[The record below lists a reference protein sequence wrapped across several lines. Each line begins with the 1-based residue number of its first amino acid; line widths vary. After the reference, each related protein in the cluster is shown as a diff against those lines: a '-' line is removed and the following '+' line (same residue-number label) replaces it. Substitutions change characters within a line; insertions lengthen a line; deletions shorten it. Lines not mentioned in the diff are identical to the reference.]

1 MSNYLKLQAQIQK
14 LQKEAESVKKREL
27 AETIANI
34 KKAIQ
39 IFGLTASDLGL
50 TVSGSVKRGRKPS
63 QSRAPS
69 TTTTAG
75 KRRGRP
81 AKKASEPRG
90 AQLTSKPKVKK
101 NSAGADKRSI
111 VAPKYRDSATGITW
125 TGRGKQ
131 PKWLSAAISSGKTL
145 EDFKI

>member
-1 MSNYLKLQAQIQK
+1 MSNYMKLQAQIQK

-34 KKAIQ
+34 KKAIR
-39 IFGLTASDLGL
+39 IFGLTAFDLGL
-50 TVSGSVKRGRKPS
+50 TGSVKSSPKRGRK
-63 QSRAPS
+63 RGTS
-69 TTTTAG
+69 TTATAG

-81 AKKASEPRG
+81 AKKIPSGTDR
-90 AQLTSKPKVKK
+90 
-101 NSAGADKRSI
+101 RSV

-131 PKWLSAAISSGKTL
+131 PKWLSAAISAGKTL

>member
-27 AETIANI
+27 AETISNI

-39 IFGLTASDLGL
+39 IFGLTAADLGL
-50 TVSGSVKRGRKPS
+50 SATGSVKPARKPIKA
-63 QSRAPS
+63 RVADAR
-69 TTTTAG
+69 TTAG

-81 AKKASEPRG
+81 AKK
-90 AQLTSKPKVKK
+90 
-101 NSAGADKRSI
+101 AGADKRSI

>member
-1 MSNYLKLQAQIQK
+1 MLNYVKLQAQIEK

-27 AETIANI
+27 AETILNI

-39 IFGLTASDLGL
+39 IFGLTAADLGL
-50 TVSGSVKRGRKPS
+50 AEGGSGKRGREAVKGKISSDRATTGKP
-63 QSRAPS
+63 
-69 TTTTAG
+69 
-75 KRRGRP
+75 RGRP
-81 AKKASEPRG
+81 
-90 AQLTSKPKVKK
+90 TNSKVRK
-101 NSAGADKRSI
+101 SDKRSI

>member
-1 MSNYLKLQAQIQK
+1 MSNYMKLQAQIQK

-27 AETIANI
+27 AETIAYI
-34 KKAIQ
+34 KKAIR
-39 IFGLTASDLGL
+39 IFGLTAFDLGL
-50 TVSGSVKRGRKPS
+50 TGSGPVKTGPKRGRK
-63 QSRAPS
+63 RGTN

-81 AKKASEPRG
+81 AKKIPSGTDR
-90 AQLTSKPKVKK
+90 
-101 NSAGADKRSI
+101 RSV

-131 PKWLSAAISSGKTL
+131 PKWLSAAISAGKTL

>member
-27 AETIANI
+27 AETISNI

-39 IFGLTASDLGL
+39 IFGLTAADLGL
-50 TVSGSVKRGRKPS
+50 SAAGSVKPGRKPVKG
-63 QSRAPS
+63 RVADAR
-69 TTTTAG
+69 TTAG

-81 AKKASEPRG
+81 AKK
-90 AQLTSKPKVKK
+90 
-101 NSAGADKRSI
+101 AGADKRSI

-131 PKWLSAAISSGKTL
+131 PKWLSAAITSGKTL

>member
-1 MSNYLKLQAQIQK
+1 MSTYLKLQAQIQK

-27 AETIANI
+27 AGTIANI

-39 IFGLTASDLGL
+39 IFGLTATDLGL
-50 TVSGSVKRGRKPS
+50 SVAGSAKPGGKAV
-63 QSRAPS
+63 QVQVAGAR
-69 TTTTAG
+69 TTAG

-81 AKKASEPRG
+81 AKK
-90 AQLTSKPKVKK
+90 T
-101 NSAGADKRSI
+101 GADKRSV
-111 VAPKYRDSATGITW
+111 VAPKYRDVATGITW

-131 PKWLSAAISSGKTL
+131 PNWLSAAISAGKKL

>member
-27 AETIANI
+27 AETISNI

-39 IFGLTASDLGL
+39 IFGLTAADLGL
-50 TVSGSVKRGRKPS
+50 SAIGSVKPGRKPIKA
-63 QSRAPS
+63 RVADAR
-69 TTTTAG
+69 TTAG

-81 AKKASEPRG
+81 AKK
-90 AQLTSKPKVKK
+90 
-101 NSAGADKRSI
+101 AGADKRSI

>member
-27 AETIANI
+27 AETISNI

-39 IFGLTASDLGL
+39 IFGLTAADLGL
-50 TVSGSVKRGRKPS
+50 SATGSVKPGRKPIKA
-63 QSRAPS
+63 RVANAR
-69 TTTTAG
+69 TTAG

-81 AKKASEPRG
+81 AKK
-90 AQLTSKPKVKK
+90 
-101 NSAGADKRSI
+101 AGADKRSI

-131 PKWLSAAISSGKTL
+131 PKWLSAAISGGKTL
-145 EDFKI
+145 EEFKI

>member
-27 AETIANI
+27 AETISNI

-39 IFGLTASDLGL
+39 IFGLTAADLGL
-50 TVSGSVKRGRKPS
+50 SATGSVKPGRKPIKA
-63 QSRAPS
+63 RVADAR
-69 TTTTAG
+69 TTAG

-81 AKKASEPRG
+81 AKK
-90 AQLTSKPKVKK
+90 
-101 NSAGADKRSI
+101 AGADKRSI

>member
-27 AETIANI
+27 AETISNI

-39 IFGLTASDLGL
+39 IFGLTAADLGL
-50 TVSGSVKRGRKPS
+50 SATGSVKPGRKPIKA
-63 QSRAPS
+63 RVADAR
-69 TTTTAG
+69 TTAG

-81 AKKASEPRG
+81 AKK
-90 AQLTSKPKVKK
+90 
-101 NSAGADKRSI
+101 AGADKRSI

-131 PKWLSAAISSGKTL
+131 PKWLSAAITSGKTL

>member
-1 MSNYLKLQAQIQK
+1 MLNYVKLQAQIEK
-14 LQKEAESVKKREL
+14 LQKEAASVKKREL
-27 AETIANI
+27 AETILNI

-39 IFGLTASDLGL
+39 IFGLTAADLGL
-50 TVSGSVKRGRKPS
+50 AEGGSVKRGRKAVKGKIAS
-63 QSRAPS
+63 DRA
-69 TTTTAG
+69 AQG
-75 KRRGRP
+75 KPRGRP
-81 AKKASEPRG
+81 
-90 AQLTSKPKVKK
+90 TNSKVRR
-101 NSAGADKRSI
+101 ADKRSI

>member
-27 AETIANI
+27 TETISNI

-39 IFGLTASDLGL
+39 IFGLTAADLGL
-50 TVSGSVKRGRKPS
+50 SAIGSVKPSRKPIKA
-63 QSRAPS
+63 RVADAR
-69 TTTTAG
+69 TTTG

-81 AKKASEPRG
+81 AKK
-90 AQLTSKPKVKK
+90 
-101 NSAGADKRSI
+101 AGADKRSI

>member
-27 AETIANI
+27 AETISNI

-39 IFGLTASDLGL
+39 IFGLTAADLGL
-50 TVSGSVKRGRKPS
+50 SATGSAKPGRKPIKA
-63 QSRAPS
+63 RVADAR
-69 TTTTAG
+69 TTAG
-75 KRRGRP
+75 ERRGRP
-81 AKKASEPRG
+81 
-90 AQLTSKPKVKK
+90 VKK
-101 NSAGADKRSI
+101 AGADKRSI

>member
-1 MSNYLKLQAQIQK
+1 MLNYVKLQAQIEK
-14 LQKEAESVKKREL
+14 LQKEAASVKKREL
-27 AETIANI
+27 AETILNI

-39 IFGLTASDLGL
+39 IFGLTAADLGL
-50 TVSGSVKRGRKPS
+50 AEGGSVKRGRKAVKGKITRV
-63 QSRAPS
+63 RA
-69 TTTTAG
+69 AQG
-75 KRRGRP
+75 KPRGRP
-81 AKKASEPRG
+81 
-90 AQLTSKPKVKK
+90 TNSKVRRV
-101 NSAGADKRSI
+101 DKRSV

>member
-27 AETIANI
+27 AETISNI

-39 IFGLTASDLGL
+39 IFGLTAADLGL
-50 TVSGSVKRGRKPS
+50 SAIGSVKPGRKPVKG
-63 QSRAPS
+63 RVADAR
-69 TTTTAG
+69 TTAG

-81 AKKASEPRG
+81 AKK
-90 AQLTSKPKVKK
+90 
-101 NSAGADKRSI
+101 AGADKRSI

>member
-27 AETIANI
+27 AETISNI

-39 IFGLTASDLGL
+39 IFGLTAADLGL
-50 TVSGSVKRGRKPS
+50 SAAGSVKPGRKPIKA
-63 QSRAPS
+63 RVADAR
-69 TTTTAG
+69 TTAG

-81 AKKASEPRG
+81 AKK
-90 AQLTSKPKVKK
+90 
-101 NSAGADKRSI
+101 AGADKRSI

>member
-27 AETIANI
+27 AETISNI

-39 IFGLTASDLGL
+39 IFGLTAADLGL
-50 TVSGSVKRGRKPS
+50 SATGSVKPSRKPIKA
-63 QSRAPS
+63 RVADAR
-69 TTTTAG
+69 TTAG

-81 AKKASEPRG
+81 AKK
-90 AQLTSKPKVKK
+90 
-101 NSAGADKRSI
+101 AGADKRSI

>member
-27 AETIANI
+27 AETISNI

-39 IFGLTASDLGL
+39 IFGLTAGDLGL
-50 TVSGSVKRGRKPS
+50 SAAGSVKPGRKPVK
-63 QSRAPS
+63 SRVADAR
-69 TTTTAG
+69 TTAG

-81 AKKASEPRG
+81 AKK
-90 AQLTSKPKVKK
+90 
-101 NSAGADKRSI
+101 AGADKRSI

>member
-1 MSNYLKLQAQIQK
+1 MSNYIKLQAQIQK

-39 IFGLTASDLGL
+39 IFGLTAPDLGL
-50 TVSGSVKRGRKPS
+50 NGLGSAKRGRKPS
-63 QSRAPS
+63 QSKAPS

-81 AKKASEPRG
+81 AKKASEPRDT
-90 AQLTSKPKVKK
+90 QLMSKRRVKK
-101 NSAGADKRSI
+101 KSAGADKRSI

>member
-27 AETIANI
+27 AETISNI

-39 IFGLTASDLGL
+39 IFGLTAADLGL
-50 TVSGSVKRGRKPS
+50 SATGSVKPGRKPIKA
-63 QSRAPS
+63 RVADAR
-69 TTTTAG
+69 TTTG

-81 AKKASEPRG
+81 AKK
-90 AQLTSKPKVKK
+90 
-101 NSAGADKRSI
+101 AGADKRSI

-131 PKWLSAAISSGKTL
+131 PKWLSAAITSGKTL

>member
-1 MSNYLKLQAQIQK
+1 MSNYLKLQAQIRK

-27 AETIANI
+27 AETISNI

-39 IFGLTASDLGL
+39 IFGLTAADLGL
-50 TVSGSVKRGRKPS
+50 SAAGSVKPGSKPIKA
-63 QSRAPS
+63 RVADAR
-69 TTTTAG
+69 TTAG